1 MDFGILGP
9 LVVTGELGPLDV
21 GGPKPRGLL
30 TVLAMQPGQVVSND
44 LIVDI
49 LWGERPPRAA
59 VASLHSYVSTLRR
72 TLEPHRPPR
81 KPAAMLVRRGDGYVL
96 AVHHDQ
102 VDAGRFERH
111 ARSTREALREGRAAA
126 ALREADGGLALWRG
140 RALDGLSD
148 SVEVAARRVG
158 LEELRRALVEDRT
171 EAAMRSG
178 LPVVG
183 DCEALIAA
191 DPLRERPWLLL
202 VEALAREGRISDAL
216 ERYRRHRRL
225 LDDELG
231 IKPSEEM
238 ELLQLRLLHGGSLQ
252 VTAVDTSA
260 PATGEVPN
268 RRALVGREA
277 EVEQLV
283 TALDAVASGRVV
295 WAVLAGEPGV
305 GKTVLAQ
312 HIADVAQE
320 RDMRVAWGRCPEDGD
335 APPFWPIG
343 ELLRDLGGPALGGLG
358 IGDDGLGEQA
368 RTFRLYEAVASV
380 LDAASATQPV
390 VLVVDDLQWADAAT
404 VRLLSFLAS
413 RTTTRSLLVIAT
425 LRTGEDQRTVG
436 SLLAALT
443 RFAHV
448 DRLRVSPLDRRSLAQ
463 LASGIMGANLD
474 AEVVER
480 LWERT
485 SGNPFYATEL
495 LQLPAGEWRADVADV
510 PPGVRDVV
518 RRRLGRLGGEVVEL
532 LTVGAAIGLEFDL
545 ELLLEASDRP
555 LDSLLTQLDAAIEA
569 GFLEGQ
575 AGRFRFTHALVRDTL
590 TSELT
595 FLGQQR
601 LHARLADALE
611 SLPVARGRLRAGE
624 MARHRVASADL
635 VDVRTVVRAVRAA
648 AGQAASGLAH
658 EQAVMWLTTALE
670 LVASDPTL
678 SQDHDL
684 RSALL
689 LERGR
694 EELVAGNAPVGW
706 ASLSEAFDVAA
717 VSGNTRRE
725 ADAMIALRT
734 AEASWLWVPFQTQP
748 HELVERL
755 ERALHDLPEV
765 EVTRRI
771 ALLVT
776 LAEGLYYIDRHRSAM
791 LANEALALAR
801 EHGGPAELADA
812 MIGYLIPTWLLVPPA
827 GHLELLD
834 AYAALPGRRSLAQ
847 EARTTLHRWRVN
859 VQLGRR
865 EEAERAMGEA
875 RSLASDSMLPAVHVE
890 TAWASLTHRI
900 LCNQLENVAGEIEE
914 TFQLHE
920 RSGMYGAR
928 VLRALHVVLM
938 HWWQGRAVEDDQDRI
953 DLVNAQVGGL
963 EFSALV
969 ALGRGNP
976 EGARSLVGAA
986 IEPLPDDWTR
996 RSMACLRGWVAAKTG
1011 CADVAAATLP
1021 DLLLHADE
1029 IDVFGTGAAFGPVAL
1044 YLGVVHRCLG
1054 NARDAASALRT
1065 AIAHGEGGLGGPWA
1079 TMARMELADL
1089 LHASGHGP
1097 EKLASLF
1104 VAARA
1109 AAAGS
1114 PELLTSVM
1122 ERERHLT
1129 LGVSD

>member
-1 MDFGILGP
+1 MEFGILGP

-30 TVLAMQPGQVVSND
+30 TLLAMQPEQVVSND
-44 LIVDI
+44 LIIDI
-49 LWGERPPRAA
+49 LWGERAPRTA

-81 KPAAMLVRRGDGYVL
+81 TPAAMLVRRGDGYVL
-96 AVHHDQ
+96 AVHPDQ

-111 ARSTREALREGRAAA
+111 ARSAREALREGRATA
-126 ALREADGGLALWRG
+126 ALYEADAGLALWRG

-148 SVEVAARRVG
+148 RVEIMARRVR
-158 LEELRRALVEDRT
+158 LEELRRAVVEDRT

-183 DCEALIAA
+183 DCEALVAT

-225 LDDELG
+225 VDDELG
-231 IKPSEEM
+231 IEPSEEM
-238 ELLQLRLLHGGSLQ
+238 QLLQLRLLDGASFQ
-252 VTAVDTSA
+252 VPPVDISTPAAGAVPDDT
-260 PATGEVPN
+260 
-268 RRALVGREA
+268 ALVGREA

-312 HIADVAQE
+312 HIADVAQG
-320 RDMRVAWGRCPEDGD
+320 RGMRVAWGRCPEDGD
-335 APPFWPIG
+335 APPFWPID
-343 ELLRDLGGPALGGLG
+343 ELLRDLGGPTLDGLG
-358 IGDDGLGEQA
+358 IGDEGLGEQA
-368 RTFRLYEAVASV
+368 RTFRLYEAVGAV
-380 LDAASATQPV
+380 LDAASATKPV

-413 RTTTRSLLVIAT
+413 RTTTRSLLVVAT
-425 LRTGEDQRTVG
+425 LRAGEDQQTAG

-443 RFAHV
+443 RFAQLA
-448 DRLRVSPLDRRSLAQ
+448 RLQVSPLDRRSLAQ
-463 LASGIMGANLD
+463 LARGMGADLD
-474 AEVVER
+474 AEAAER

-495 LQLPAGEWRADVADV
+495 LRLPAGEWLADRADV

-518 RRRLGRLGGEVVEL
+518 RRRLDRLGREVVEL
-532 LTVGAAIGLEFDL
+532 LIVGAAIGLEFDL
-545 ELLLEASDRP
+545 ELLLEATDRP
-555 LDSLLTQLDAAIEA
+555 LDDLLTQLDAAIEA
-569 GFLEGQ
+569 QLLEGQ

-590 TSELT
+590 MSDLT

-611 SLPVARGRLRAGE
+611 SLPDARRRLRAGE

-635 VDVRTVVRAVRAA
+635 VDVRTVVGAVRAA
-648 AGQAASGLAH
+648 AEQSASGLAH

-670 LVASDPTL
+670 LVAGDPTL

-694 EELVAGNAPVGW
+694 GELISGNTPAGWV
-706 ASLSEAFDVAA
+706 SLSDAFDVAA
-717 VSGNTRRE
+717 ASGDIRRE

-734 AEASWLWVPFQTQP
+734 AEASWLWVPFKVQP
-748 HELVERL
+748 HELVRRL
-755 ERALHDLPEV
+755 EHALSDLPEV

-791 LANEALALAR
+791 LAEEALVLAR
-801 EHGGPAELADA
+801 EHEGADELADA
-812 MIGYLIPTWLLVPPA
+812 MTGYLVPTWLLVPPA

-834 AYAALPGRRSLAQ
+834 AYAALPSRRSPAQ

-875 RSLASDSMLPAVHVE
+875 RSLASDSMLPAVNVE

-900 LCNQLENVAGEIEE
+900 LCNQLENVAGEIEQ

-938 HWWQGRAVEDDQDRI
+938 HWWQGRVLADDQDRV
-953 DLVNAQVGGL
+953 DLVTAQVGGL

-969 ALGRGNP
+969 ALGRGNRK
-976 EGARSLVGAA
+976 GAGSLVGAA

-1011 CADVAAATLP
+1011 CPEIAAATLP

-1054 NARDAASALRT
+1054 NARDAESALRT

-1089 LHASGHGP
+1089 LHAAGRGP
-1097 EKLASLF
+1097 ETVASLF
-1104 VAARA
+1104 AAARG

-1114 PELLTSVM
+1114 PELLTNVIK
-1122 ERERHLT
+1122 RERQLM

>member
-9 LVVTGELGPLDV
+9 FVVTGETGPLDV

-81 KPAAMLVRRGDGYVL
+81 KPAAVLLRRGDGYVL
-96 AVHHDQ
+96 AIHPDQ
-102 VDAGRFERH
+102 VDAGKFEHH
-111 ARSTREALREGRAAA
+111 ARFTREALREGRAAA
-126 ALREADGGLALWRG
+126 ALHEADAGLVLWRG
-140 RALDGLSD
+140 RALDDLSD
-148 SVEVAARRVG
+148 SVEIIAWRVR

-183 DCEALIAA
+183 DCEAMISA

-202 VEALAREGRISDAL
+202 VEALAREGRVSDAL
-216 ERYRRHRRL
+216 DRYRRHRRL

-231 IKPSEEM
+231 IAPSEEM
-238 ELLQLRLLHGGSLQ
+238 EQLQLRLLDGGSLQ
-252 VTAVDTSA
+252 VTPVDTATSVTGAA
-260 PATGEVPN
+260 PDRT
-268 RRALVGREA
+268 ALVGREA

-312 HIADVAQE
+312 HVTDVAQG
-320 RDMRVAWGRCPEDGD
+320 RGMRVAWGRCPEDGD
-335 APPFWPIG
+335 APPFWPID
-343 ELLRDLGGPALGGLG
+343 ELLRDLGGPTLEELG
-358 IGDDGLGEQA
+358 IGDRGLGEQA
-368 RTFRLYEAVASV
+368 RTFRLYEAVGSV

-413 RTTTRSLLVIAT
+413 RTTTRSLLVVAT
-425 LRTGEDQRTVG
+425 LRAGEDQQSVG

-448 DRLRVSPLDRRSLAQ
+448 DRLQVSPLDRRALAQ
-463 LASGIMGANLD
+463 LARGIKGADLD
-474 AEVVER
+474 DEAAER

-495 LQLPAGEWRADVADV
+495 LRLPVGEWRGDVADV

-518 RRRLGRLGGEVVEL
+518 RRRLGRLGLEVVEL

-555 LDSLLTQLDAAIEA
+555 LDGLLTQLDTAIEA
-569 GFLEGQ
+569 GLLEGQ
-575 AGRFRFTHALVRDTL
+575 AGRFHFTHALVRDTL
-590 TSELT
+590 TSDLT
-595 FLGQQR
+595 FLGRQR
-601 LHARLADALE
+601 LHARLADALG
-611 SLPVARGRLRAGE
+611 SLPVARRRLRAGE
-624 MARHRVASADL
+624 IARHRIASADL

-648 AGQAASGLAH
+648 AEQAASGLAH

-670 LVASDPTL
+670 FVAGDPTL

-694 EELVAGNAPVGW
+694 GELVSGDAPAGW

-717 VSGNTRRE
+717 ASGNAKRQ

-734 AEASWLWVPFQTQP
+734 AEASWLWVPFRMQP
-748 HELVERL
+748 HELVRRL
-755 ERALHDLPEV
+755 EHALSDLPEV
-765 EVTRRI
+765 EVTRRV

-791 LANEALALAR
+791 LAEEALVLAR
-801 EHGGPAELADA
+801 EHGRPAELADA

-900 LCNQLENVAGEIEE
+900 LCNQLENVAGEIEQI
-914 TFQLHE
+914 FQLHE
-920 RSGMYGAR
+920 RSGMYAAR
-928 VLRALHVVLM
+928 ALRALHVVLM
-938 HWWQGRAVEDDQDRI
+938 HWWQGRALEDDQDRV
-953 DLVNAQVGGL
+953 DLVTAQVGAL

-969 ALGRGNP
+969 ALGRGNR
-976 EGARSLVGAA
+976 EGARSLLGAA

-996 RSMACLRGWVAAKTG
+996 GSMACLRGWVAAKAG
-1011 CADVAAATLP
+1011 CPDVAAATLD

-1029 IDVFGTGAAFGPVAL
+1029 LDVFGTGAAFGPVAL

-1054 NARDAASALRT
+1054 NSREAASALRT
-1065 AIAHGEGGLGGPWA
+1065 AIAHGDGGLGGPWA

-1089 LHASGHGP
+1089 LQATGHGP

-1104 VAARA
+1104 AAARG

-1114 PELLTSVM
+1114 PELLTSVV
-1122 ERERHLT
+1122 ERERRLM